1 MFAADGVDDRHPLV
15 FRAAGEIDVHG
26 PGTWSLDFAIMFF
39 APRKLGAHLNRET
52 GNVSFDRQL
61 AAYIRGLESTTRP
74 RRHQTTA
81 GTHDDPDY
89 RPVQLFNDQT
99 PSIAWARK
107 LPPMLHLETRGRA
120 MRRSAPFPGSGHEQ
134 EPTGVIPRA
143 YIRPLAI
150 SRRFTVRLL
159 PPGLAG
165 GRPGSIS
172 AHSASV
178 RSLG

>member
-1 MFAADGVDDRHPLV
+1 MPEIGTSGLMSGDGKRGDGQRPKPPRPSSTL
-15 FRAAGEIDVHG
+15 
-26 PGTWSLDFAIMFF
+26 PGTWSLDFAMFF

-99 PSIAWARK
+99 PSIAWAR
-107 LPPMLHLETRGRA
+107 PPMLHLETRGRA
-120 MRRSAPFPGSGHEQ
+120 MRRSAPFPRIRSRAR
-134 EPTGVIPRA
+134 PTGVIPRA
-143 YIRPLAI
+143 REE
-150 SRRFTVRLL
+150 RLK
-159 PPGLAG
+159 A
-165 GRPGSIS
+165 R
-172 AHSASV
+172 
-178 RSLG
+178 

>member
-1 MFAADGVDDRHPLV
+1 
-15 FRAAGEIDVHG
+15 
-26 PGTWSLDFAIMFF
+26 MFF

-81 GTHDDPDY
+81 GTHDDPDL
-89 RPVQLFNDQT
+89 LFNDQT

-120 MRRSAPFPGSGHEQ
+120 MRRSAPFPRIRSRAR
-134 EPTGVIPRA
+134 PTGVIPRA
-143 YIRPLAI
+143 RAR
-150 SRRFTVRLL
+150 SGSSGRL
-159 PPGLAG
+159 
-165 GRPGSIS
+165 RVDSS
-172 AHSASV
+172 
-178 RSLG
+178 

>member
-1 MFAADGVDDRHPLV
+1 
-15 FRAAGEIDVHG
+15 
-26 PGTWSLDFAIMFF
+26 MFF

-120 MRRSAPFPGSGHEQ
+120 MRRSAPFPRIRSRAR
-134 EPTGVIPRA
+134 PTGVIPRA
-143 YIRPLAI
+143 RAK
-150 SRRFTVRLL
+150 SRLS
-159 PPGLAG
+159 GKAAYAG
-165 GRPGSIS
+165 GLRRRLSRPITG
-172 AHSASV
+172 AADV
-178 RSLG
+178 RSFFGATRAMFDAIAFKHEVTVGSRT

>member
-120 MRRSAPFPGSGHEQ
+120 MRRSAPFPRIRSRAR
-134 EPTGVIPRA
+134 PTGVIPRA
-143 YIRPLAI
+143 RAR
-150 SRRFTVRLL
+150 SQ
-159 PPGLAG
+159 
-165 GRPGSIS
+165 GRP
-172 AHSASV
+172 ASTD
-178 RSLG
+178 